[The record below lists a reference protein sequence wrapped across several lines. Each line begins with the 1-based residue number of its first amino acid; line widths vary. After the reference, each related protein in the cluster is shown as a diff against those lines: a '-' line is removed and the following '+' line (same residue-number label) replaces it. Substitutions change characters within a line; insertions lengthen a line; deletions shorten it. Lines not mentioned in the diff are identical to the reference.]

1 MQNAHIEQIEEFLK
15 LRRIAMA
22 GVSRDPKD
30 FSRELFATLVER
42 GYEVVPVNPN
52 AGAIGETRCYP
63 RLSSI
68 GKPVDGVLVM
78 TPRAQTAQVCDD
90 AIAIGVPR
98 LWMYRAIGHGS
109 VDPVAAEK
117 CRRAGMDVIEGYCPF
132 MFLEDV
138 AWYHKAHGS
147 LLSLFGKYP
156 ARAAGAGAE

>member
-1 MQNAHIEQIEEFLK
+1 MQSAQLEQIQEFLK

-30 FSRELFATLVER
+30 FSRMLFAELLQR
-42 GYEVVPVNPN
+42 GYAVTPVNPN
-52 AGAIGETRCYP
+52 ADFIGSARCYP

-68 GKPVDGVLVM
+68 ETTPDGVLVM

-109 VDPVAAEK
+109 VDPAAAEK
-117 CRRAGMDVIEGYCPF
+117 CRRAGIDVIEGHCPY
-132 MFLEDV
+132 MFLENV
-138 AWYHKAHGS
+138 AWVHKAHGS
-147 LLSLFGKYP
+147 VLSLFGKYP
-156 ARAAGAGAE
+156 SRTTAA